1 MSIISDFFETMTGV
15 SDKSVETTLKI
26 EGVLLHVRARQIIEQ
41 TSKDTVLGVCI
52 GVPIAVV
59 FEILRFISYPLT
71 NTFRFLICVSVTV
84 LVFFFSD
91 LLVISEA
98 KTYTYTYLIT
108 YVLSDIKSSIS
119 LIRVFMFDILDLV
132 SFGKFTKLYAKF
144 VVSAGREGCE
154 SMVRRS
160 ETWYQPDSL
169 ALNFYT
175 SRQPLRPISSFESIE
190 SEFIEIAG
198 VENTGDI
205 IDEMCDHY
213 WKDFKDT

>member
-1 MSIISDFFETMTGV
+1 
-15 SDKSVETTLKI
+15 
-26 EGVLLHVRARQIIEQ
+26 
-41 TSKDTVLGVCI
+41 
-52 GVPIAVV
+52 
-59 FEILRFISYPLT
+59 
-71 NTFRFLICVSVTV
+71 
-84 LVFFFSD
+84 
-91 LLVISEA
+91 
-98 KTYTYTYLIT
+98 
-108 YVLSDIKSSIS
+108 
-119 LIRVFMFDILDLV
+119 
-132 SFGKFTKLYAKF
+132 
-144 VVSAGREGCE
+144 
-154 SMVRRS
+154 MVRRS